1 MDARKFDIPLS
12 TIRRIS
18 VFIQTQYRV
27 AYDYRFSDRFSV
39 ISTEI

>member
-18 VFIQTQYRV
+18 VFIQYRV
-27 AYDYRFSDRFSV
+27 AYDYRFSDGFSV
-39 ISTEI
+39 IST